1 MSEPRYQLP
10 SRSDPQPVEHLDAA
24 QERYY
29 LASQWT
35 LMWQKFRRHR
45 MAIAGGAVLALF
57 YVVAAFCDFVTPYGT
72 TERFQGLQNHPP
84 SRIHLVHD
92 GRLVRPYVYRTEVTL
107 NLESFESTFA
117 EITDIRYPIRLFNP
131 GIEYRLLGL
140 FPSRIH
146 LFGVDRPAGLF
157 LFGTESLGR
166 DMFSRTI
173 CAARISL
180 SIGLVGVFL
189 SFTLGLTL
197 GGISGYFGGSADM
210 FIQRLIEF
218 IISIPTIPLWM
229 ALAAALP
236 REWTIIQVYFGI
248 VIILSLVRW
257 GSLARVVRGKL
268 LELREHDFTMAAR
281 IAGMREGTIIVRHML
296 PSFASYLIVYLTLA
310 IPEIV
315 LAETAL
321 SFLGLGLRA
330 PAVSWGVLL
339 QRAQNVRS
347 VVVFPWLMIPGL
359 FVIAT
364 VMAFNFLG
372 DGLRDA
378 ADPYKQQ

>member
-1 MSEPRYQLP
+1 MAEARYGTE
-10 SRSDPQPVEHLDAA
+10 RLDAA

-29 LASQWT
+29 LASQWA
-35 LMWQKFRRHR
+35 LMWQKFRRHHL
-45 MAIAGGAVLALF
+45 AIAGGVVLGVFYLVAL
-57 YVVAAFCDFVTPYGT
+57 FCDFVTPYGT
-72 TERFQGLQNHPP
+72 TERFRGLQNHPP
-84 SRIHLVHD
+84 SRIHFLHD
-92 GRLVRPYVYRTEVTL
+92 GRLVRPYVYQTEATL
-107 NLESFESTFA
+107 NLETYEST
-117 EITDIRYPIRLFNP
+117 ITELTNVRYPIRLLTP
-131 GIEYRLLGL
+131 GIEYQVLGL
-140 FPSRIH
+140 IPSNIH
-146 LFGVDRPAGLF
+146 LFGVERPAGIF

-166 DMFSRTI
+166 DLFSRTI
-173 CAARISL
+173 CGARISL
-180 SIGLVGVFL
+180 SIGLLGVFL
-189 SFTLGLTL
+189 SFAIGLTL
-197 GGISGYFGGSADM
+197 GGISGFFGGGIDT

-236 REWTIIQVYFGI
+236 REWTVLQVYFGI

-281 IAGMREGTIIVRHML
+281 IAGLREGTIIVRHML
-296 PSFASYLIVYLTLA
+296 PSFASYLIVHLTLA

-359 FVIAT
+359 FVIVT

>member
-1 MSEPRYQLP
+1 MSDATYRGER
-10 SRSDPQPVEHLDAA
+10 LDAA

-35 LMWQKFRRHR
+35 LMWQKFRRHH

-57 YVVAAFCDFVTPYGT
+57 YLLALFCEFVTPYGI

-84 SRIHLVHD
+84 SRIRFLHE
-92 GRLVRPYVYRTEVTL
+92 GRLVRPYVYQTEASL
-107 NLESFESTFA
+107 NLETFESTFT
-117 EITDIRYPIRLFNP
+117 ELTELRYPIRLFIR
-131 GIEYRLLGL
+131 GQEYKVLGL
-140 FPSRIH
+140 IRSNVR
-146 LFGVDRPAGLF
+146 LFGVERPAGIF

-166 DMFSRTI
+166 DLFSRTI

-189 SFTLGLTL
+189 SFAIGLTL
-197 GGISGYFGGSADM
+197 GGISGFFGGGIDT
-210 FIQRLIEF
+210 FIQRVIEF

-236 REWTIIQVYFGI
+236 REWSVLQVYFGI
-248 VIILSLVRW
+248 VVILSLVRW

-281 IAGMREGTIIVRHML
+281 IAGMREGTIIARHML
-296 PSFASYLIVYLTLA
+296 PSFASYLIVHLTLA

-347 VVVFPWLMIPGL
+347 VVVYPWLMIPGL
-359 FVIAT
+359 FVIVT

>member
-1 MSEPRYQLP
+1 M
-10 SRSDPQPVEHLDAA
+10 
-24 QERYY
+24 
-29 LASQWT
+29 
-35 LMWQKFRRHR
+35 
-45 MAIAGGAVLALF
+45 
-57 YVVAAFCDFVTPYGT
+57 
-72 TERFQGLQNHPP
+72 
-84 SRIHLVHD
+84 
-92 GRLVRPYVYRTEVTL
+92 
-107 NLESFESTFA
+107 
-117 EITDIRYPIRLFNP
+117 
-131 GIEYRLLGL
+131 
-140 FPSRIH
+140 
-146 LFGVDRPAGLF
+146 
-157 LFGTESLGR
+157 
-166 DMFSRTI
+166 
-173 CAARISL
+173 
-180 SIGLVGVFL
+180 
-189 SFTLGLTL
+189 
-197 GGISGYFGGSADM
+197 
-210 FIQRLIEF
+210 IEF

-236 REWTIIQVYFGI
+236 REWSVLQVYFGI
-248 VIILSLVRW
+248 VVILSLVRW

-281 IAGMREGTIIVRHML
+281 IAGLREGAIIARHML
-296 PSFASYLIVYLTLA
+296 PSFASYLIVHLTLA

-347 VVVFPWLMIPGL
+347 VAVYPWFMIPGL

>member
-1 MSEPRYQLP
+1 MAEAP
-10 SRSDPQPVEHLDAA
+10 SYGTERLDAA

-35 LMWQKFRRHR
+35 LMWQKFRRHHL
-45 MAIAGGAVLALF
+45 AIAGGVVLGVFYLVAL
-57 YVVAAFCDFVTPYGT
+57 FCDFVTPYGT
-72 TERFQGLQNHPP
+72 TERFRGLQNHPP
-84 SRIHLVHD
+84 SRIHFLHD
-92 GRLVRPYVYRTEVTL
+92 GRLVRPYVYQTEATL
-107 NLESFESTFA
+107 NLETYEST
-117 EITDIRYPIRLFNP
+117 ITELTNVRYPIRLLTP
-131 GIEYRLLGL
+131 GIEYQVLGL
-140 FPSRIH
+140 IPSNIH
-146 LFGVDRPAGLF
+146 LFGVERPAGIF

-166 DMFSRTI
+166 DLFSRTI

-180 SIGLVGVFL
+180 SIGLLGVFL
-189 SFTLGLTL
+189 SFAIGLTL
-197 GGISGYFGGSADM
+197 GGISGFFGGGIDT

-236 REWTIIQVYFGI
+236 REWTVLQVYFGI

-281 IAGMREGTIIVRHML
+281 IAGLREGTIIVRHML
-296 PSFASYLIVYLTLA
+296 PSFASYLIVHLTLA

-359 FVIAT
+359 FVIVT

>member
-1 MSEPRYQLP
+1 MEYGAER
-10 SRSDPQPVEHLDAA
+10 LDAA

-45 MAIAGGAVLALF
+45 MAIAGAAVLGLF
-57 YVVAAFCDFVTPYGT
+57 YLVAVFCDFFTPYGT
-72 TERFQGLQNHPP
+72 SERFQGLQNHPP
-84 SRIHLVHD
+84 SRIHLLHEN
-92 GRLVRPYVYRTEVTL
+92 RLVWPYVHQTEAALDLDTY
-107 NLESFESTFA
+107 EYTFS
-117 EITDIRYPIRLFNP
+117 ELTDVRYPIRLFTR
-131 GIEYRLLGL
+131 GIEYRLLG
-140 FPSRIH
+140 FIRTDIR
-146 LFGVDRPAGLF
+146 LFGVARPAGIF
-157 LFGTESLGR
+157 LFGTEALGR
-166 DMFSRTI
+166 DVYSRTI

-180 SIGLVGVFL
+180 SIGLVGVLL
-189 SFTLGLTL
+189 SFVIGLTL

-236 REWTIIQVYFGI
+236 REWTVLQVYFGI

-281 IAGMREGTIIVRHML
+281 IAGMRESAIIVRHML
-296 PSFASYLIVYLTLA
+296 PSFASYLIVHLTLA
-310 IPEIV
+310 IPEII

-359 FVIAT
+359 FVIVT

>member
-1 MSEPRYQLP
+1 MAEARYGTE
-10 SRSDPQPVEHLDAA
+10 RLDAA

-29 LASQWT
+29 LASQWA
-35 LMWQKFRRHR
+35 LMWQKFRRHHL
-45 MAIAGGAVLALF
+45 AIAGGVVLGVFYLVAL
-57 YVVAAFCDFVTPYGT
+57 FCDFVTPYGT
-72 TERFQGLQNHPP
+72 TERFRGLQNHPP
-84 SRIHLVHD
+84 SRIHFLHD
-92 GRLVRPYVYRTEVTL
+92 GRLVRPYVYQTEATL
-107 NLESFESTFA
+107 NLETYEST
-117 EITDIRYPIRLFNP
+117 ITELTNVRYPIRLLTP
-131 GIEYRLLGL
+131 GIEYQVLGL
-140 FPSRIH
+140 IPSNIH
-146 LFGVDRPAGLF
+146 LFGVERPAGIF

-166 DMFSRTI
+166 DLFSRTI

-180 SIGLVGVFL
+180 SIGLLGVFL
-189 SFTLGLTL
+189 SFAIGLTL
-197 GGISGYFGGSADM
+197 GGISGFFGGGIDT

-236 REWTIIQVYFGI
+236 REWTVLQVYFGI

-281 IAGMREGTIIVRHML
+281 IAGLREGTIIVRHML
-296 PSFASYLIVYLTLA
+296 PSFASYLIVHLTLA

-359 FVIAT
+359 FVIVT

>member
-1 MSEPRYQLP
+1 MSNATYGGER
-10 SRSDPQPVEHLDAA
+10 LDAA

-29 LASQWT
+29 LASQWS
-35 LMWQKFRRHR
+35 LMWQKFRRHH
-45 MAIAGGAVLALF
+45 MALAGGAVLCLFYLLALF
-57 YVVAAFCDFVTPYGT
+57 CEFVTPYGIA
-72 TERFQGLQNHPP
+72 ERFQGLQNHPP
-84 SRIHLVHD
+84 SRIHFLHD
-92 GRLVRPYVYRTEVTL
+92 GRLVRPYVYQTEAEL
-107 NLESFESTFA
+107 NLETFESTFT
-117 EITDIRYPIRLFNP
+117 ELTDVRYPIRLFTP
-131 GIEYRLLGL
+131 GVEYKVFGL
-140 FPSRIH
+140 IPTNIH
-146 LFGVDRPAGLF
+146 LFGVERPAGIF

-189 SFTLGLTL
+189 SFAIGLTL
-197 GGISGYFGGSADM
+197 GGISGFFGGGIDT
-210 FIQRLIEF
+210 FIQRVIEF

-236 REWTIIQVYFGI
+236 REWSVLQVYFGI

-281 IAGMREGTIIVRHML
+281 IAGMREGTIIARHML
-296 PSFASYLIVYLTLA
+296 PSFASYLIVHLTLA
-310 IPEIV
+310 VPEIV

-347 VVVFPWLMIPGL
+347 VVVYPWLMIPGL

>member
-1 MSEPRYQLP
+1 M
-10 SRSDPQPVEHLDAA
+10 
-24 QERYY
+24 
-29 LASQWT
+29 
-35 LMWQKFRRHR
+35 
-45 MAIAGGAVLALF
+45 
-57 YVVAAFCDFVTPYGT
+57 
-72 TERFQGLQNHPP
+72 
-84 SRIHLVHD
+84 
-92 GRLVRPYVYRTEVTL
+92 
-107 NLESFESTFA
+107 
-117 EITDIRYPIRLFNP
+117 
-131 GIEYRLLGL
+131 
-140 FPSRIH
+140 
-146 LFGVDRPAGLF
+146 F

-166 DMFSRTI
+166 DLFSRTI

-180 SIGLVGVFL
+180 SIGLVGVLL
-189 SFTLGLTL
+189 SFAIGLTL
-197 GGISGYFGGSADM
+197 GGISGFFGGGIDT
-210 FIQRLIEF
+210 FIQRVIEF

-236 REWTIIQVYFGI
+236 REWTVLQVYFGI
-248 VIILSLVRW
+248 VVILSLVRW

-281 IAGMREGTIIVRHML
+281 IAGMREGTIIARHML
-296 PSFASYLIVYLTLA
+296 PSFASYLIVHLTLA

-347 VVVFPWLMIPGL
+347 VAVYPWLMIPGL
-359 FVIAT
+359 FVVAT

>member
-1 MSEPRYQLP
+1 MAEAPYGTER
-10 SRSDPQPVEHLDAA
+10 LDAA

-29 LASQWT
+29 LASQWA
-35 LMWQKFRRHR
+35 LMWQKFRRHHL
-45 MAIAGGAVLALF
+45 AIAGGVVLGVFYLVAL
-57 YVVAAFCDFVTPYGT
+57 FCDFVTPYGT
-72 TERFQGLQNHPP
+72 TERFRGLQNHPP
-84 SRIHLVHD
+84 SRIHFLHD
-92 GRLVRPYVYRTEVTL
+92 GRLVRPYVYQTEATL
-107 NLESFESTFA
+107 NLETYEST
-117 EITDIRYPIRLFNP
+117 ITELTNVRYPIRLLTP
-131 GIEYRLLGL
+131 GIEYQVLGL
-140 FPSRIH
+140 IPSNIH
-146 LFGVDRPAGLF
+146 LFGVERPAGIF

-166 DMFSRTI
+166 DLFSRTI

-180 SIGLVGVFL
+180 SIGLLGVFL
-189 SFTLGLTL
+189 SFAIGLTL
-197 GGISGYFGGSADM
+197 GGISGFFGGGIDT

-236 REWTIIQVYFGI
+236 RKWTVLQLYFGI

-281 IAGMREGTIIVRHML
+281 IAGLREGSIIVRHML
-296 PSFASYLIVYLTLA
+296 PSFASYLIVHLTLA

-359 FVIAT
+359 FVIVT

>member
-1 MSEPRYQLP
+1 
-10 SRSDPQPVEHLDAA
+10 
-24 QERYY
+24 
-29 LASQWT
+29 
-35 LMWQKFRRHR
+35 
-45 MAIAGGAVLALF
+45 
-57 YVVAAFCDFVTPYGT
+57 
-72 TERFQGLQNHPP
+72 
-84 SRIHLVHD
+84 
-92 GRLVRPYVYRTEVTL
+92 
-107 NLESFESTFA
+107 
-117 EITDIRYPIRLFNP
+117 
-131 GIEYRLLGL
+131 
-140 FPSRIH
+140 
-146 LFGVDRPAGLF
+146 
-157 LFGTESLGR
+157 
-166 DMFSRTI
+166 MFSRTI

-180 SIGLVGVFL
+180 SIGLVGVLL
-189 SFTLGLTL
+189 SFAIGLTL
-197 GGISGYFGGSADM
+197 GGISGFFGGGIDT
-210 FIQRLIEF
+210 FIQRVIEF

-236 REWTIIQVYFGI
+236 REWSVLQVYFGI

-281 IAGMREGTIIVRHML
+281 IAGMREGTIIARHML
-296 PSFASYLIVYLTLA
+296 PSFASYLIVHLTLA

-347 VVVFPWLMIPGL
+347 VVVYPWLMIPGL